1 MYVYVRIFMHDKCT
15 LFSPRNEF
23 SGTVQKQLQ
32 DSLDTQAQRLLFTP
46 FDLKIFF
53 QYIRGQFYFRY
64 LSACRTS
71 KRKKELID
79 KTNGP
84 LLPFPIDNFG
94 WHYIVQR
101 SKRNNLFRGDL
112 YARSFQLTFLMI
124 SHCDKQIMLI
134 NLR

>member
-1 MYVYVRIFMHDKCT
+1 MHPLFTQKRVFWNRIEIASRFSRHTGTAFAFHALRFKDFFPVYTRSI
-15 LFSPRNEF
+15 LFSVSVSVSDVE
-23 SGTVQKQLQ
+23 T
-32 DSLDTQAQRLLFTP
+32 
-46 FDLKIFF
+46 
-53 QYIRGQFYFRY
+53 
-64 LSACRTS
+64 
-71 KRKKELID
+71 KKKLID